1 MILCLDIGNSQ
12 IYGGVFNHDVI
23 QVRFRYNSNL
33 GSTSDQLGVF
43 LRSVLR
49 ENDIDST
56 QIERIAICSVVPH
69 MDYSLR
75 SACVKYFN
83 IEPFLLQAGKKTGL
97 KIQYRNPLEVGS
109 DRIANAIAVTHL
121 YPKQNIIV
129 ADFGTATTLCA
140 ISADKDYL
148 GGVILAGMRLSME
161 ALEKNTAKLRPVEI
175 VTPQT
180 ILGRST
186 TESIQIGLYHSQL
199 ATIRSLSQEIKAH
212 YWPQAESLLIGTGGF
227 AHLFSTEKLFD
238 HILPDLVLQGLRI
251 ALDLN
256 TVSR

>member
-1 MILCLDIGNSQ
+1 MILCLDVGNSQ
-12 IYGGVFNHDVI
+12 IYGGVFNRDEI

-43 LRSVLR
+43 LRNVLR
-49 ENDIDST
+49 ENDIDIA

-109 DRIANAIAVTHL
+109 DRIANAIAATHL
-121 YPKQNIIV
+121 FPKQNLII

-140 ISADKDYL
+140 ISANKEYL

-175 VTPQT
+175 ITPQT
-180 ILGRST
+180 VLGRST
-186 TESIQIGLYHSQL
+186 AESIQIGLYHSQI
-199 ATIRSLSQEIKAH
+199 ATIRSLSQEIKTQ
-212 YWPQAESLLIGTGGF
+212 YWPQEECLLIGTGGF
-227 AHLFSTEKLFD
+227 AHLFSQGKLFD

-251 ALDLN
+251 ALDIN
-256 TVSR
+256 TA

>member
-12 IYGGVFNHDVI
+12 MYGGVFNGEKI
-23 QVRFRYNSNL
+23 QVRFRYNSQL

-49 ENDIDST
+49 ENAIDMDAIK
-56 QIERIAICSVVPH
+56 QIAICSVVPH

-97 KIQYRNPLEVGS
+97 KIKYRNPLEVGS
-109 DRIANAIAVTHL
+109 DRISNAIAAMHL
-121 YPKQNIIV
+121 FPNKNLII

-140 ISADKDYL
+140 ISSEKEYL

-161 ALEKNTAKLRPVEI
+161 ALEKNTAKLSPVEI
-175 VTPQT
+175 ITPKAV
-180 ILGRST
+180 LGRST
-186 TESIQIGLYHSQL
+186 SEGIQIGLYYSQL
-199 ATIRSLSQEIKAH
+199 ATIKALSKDIKAE
-212 YWPQAESLLIGTGGF
+212 YWPQQKSLLIGTGGF
-227 AHLFSTEKLFD
+227 SHLFTETKIFD
-238 HILPDLVLQGLRI
+238 AILPDLVLHGLRL
-251 ALDLN
+251 ALGMN
-256 TVSR
+256 Q

>member
-12 IYGGVFNHDVI
+12 IYGGVFQEDTI

-43 LRSVLR
+43 LRNVLR
-49 ENDIDST
+49 ENNIDSDAIK
-56 QIERIAICSVVPH
+56 QIAICSVMPH

-97 KIQYRNPLEVGS
+97 KIKYRNPLEVGA
-109 DRIANAIAVTHL
+109 DRIANAIAATHL
-121 YPKQNIIV
+121 FPQKNLII

-140 ISADKDYL
+140 ISSEKDYL

-161 ALEKNTAKLRPVEI
+161 ALEQNTAKLSPVEI
-175 VTPQT
+175 ITPKT
-180 ILGRST
+180 VLGRST
-186 TESIQIGLYHSQL
+186 AESIQIGLYYSQL
-199 ATIRSLSQEIKAH
+199 ATIKTLAKEIRAENWGTQKA
-212 YWPQAESLLIGTGGF
+212 LLIGTGGF
-227 AHLFSTEKLFD
+227 SHLFAEAKMFD
-238 HILPDLVLQGLRI
+238 HILPDLVLYGLRR
-251 ALDLN
+251 ALQLN
-256 TVSR
+256 H

>member
-12 IYGGVFNHDVI
+12 IYGGVFNDDVI

-49 ENDIDST
+49 ENDIEST

-83 IEPFLLQAGKKTGL
+83 REPFLLQAGKKTGL
-97 KIQYRNPLEVGS
+97 KIQYRNPQEVGS
-109 DRIANAIAVTHL
+109 DRIANAIAATHL
-121 YPKQNIIV
+121 FPKKNLIV
-129 ADFGTATTLCA
+129 VDFGTATTLCA
-140 ISADKDYL
+140 ISANKEYL

-175 VTPQT
+175 ITPQI

-186 TESIQIGLYHSQL
+186 TESIQIGLYYSQL
-199 ATIRSLSQEIKAH
+199 ATVRSLSQDIKAH
-212 YWPQAESLLIGTGGF
+212 YWPDEEFLLIGTGGF
-227 AHLFSTEKLFD
+227 AHLFAADKIFD
-238 HILPDLVLQGLRI
+238 HILPDLVLHGLRI
-251 ALDLN
+251 ALDINAL
-256 TVSR
+256 

>member
-12 IYGGVFNHDVI
+12 IYGGVFNNDEI

-109 DRIANAIAVTHL
+109 DRIANAIAATHL
-121 YPKQNIIV
+121 FPQKNIII

-175 VTPQT
+175 VMPQAV
-180 ILGRST
+180 IGRST

-199 ATIRSLSQEIKAH
+199 ATIRSLSQEIKAQ
-212 YWPQAESLLIGTGGF
+212 YWPSAESLLIGTGGF

-251 ALDLN
+251 ALKIN
-256 TVSR
+256 YQ

>member
-12 IYGGVFNHDVI
+12 IYGGVFNEDNI

-49 ENDIDST
+49 ENEIDIT
-56 QIERIAICSVVPH
+56 AIKQIAICSVVPH

-75 SACVKYFN
+75 SACLKYFK

-97 KIQYRNPLEVGS
+97 KIKYRNPLEVGA
-109 DRIANAIAVTHL
+109 DRIANAIAASHL
-121 YPKQNIIV
+121 FANKNLII

-140 ISADKDYL
+140 VSADKEYL
-148 GGVILAGMRLSME
+148 GGVILAGMRLSMQ
-161 ALEKNTAKLRPVEI
+161 ALVENTAKLSPVEI
-175 VTPQT
+175 VTPST

-186 TESIQIGLYHSQL
+186 AESIQIGLYYSQL
-199 ATIRSLSQEIKAH
+199 ATIKTLSKEIKAEF
-212 YWPQAESLLIGTGGF
+212 WPDQKSLLIGTGGF
-227 AHLFSTEKLFD
+227 SHLFTDAKMFD
-238 HILPDLVLQGLRI
+238 HINPDLVLHGLKV
-251 ALDLN
+251 ALEIN
-256 TVSR
+256 G